1 MHNKKIWLVLG
12 VVFCAPAFGQ
22 ETGETNDPYQ
32 RCAVCHLQNGE
43 GVVGAFPPLAG
54 HITQFFDTQKGRDY
68 LVQIIIHGMQGQ
80 IRVGAQ
86 TYFGVMPA
94 IVADLNDAEML
105 ALLNRLVEK
114 FATPQQ
120 KATHAKTP
128 FFTQAAIAYIRQN
141 PIKDPAL
148 QGLRQSVLNIKT
160 NDPPCP
166 RTP

>member
-1 MHNKKIWLVLG
+1 MRDKKILWLVLA
-12 VVFCAPAFGQ
+12 VVFCTPAFGQ
-22 ETGETNDPYQ
+22 EADENDPYQ

-54 HITQFFDTQKGRDY
+54 HITQFFDTPTARQY

-94 IVADLNDAEML
+94 IVADLNDTEML

-114 FATPQQ
+114 FATAQQ
-120 KATHAKTP
+120 KAAHAKTP
-128 FFTQAAIAYIRQN
+128 FFTLADIAHARQN
-141 PIKDPAL
+141 PMKRPAL
-148 QGLRQSVLNIKT
+148 QALRQSILN
-160 NDPPCP
+160 NQ
-166 RTP
+166 